1 MNSSCS
7 CTLKKLS
14 IIGKSESLTLNLT
27 KFEWYD
33 NPL

>member
-1 MNSSCS
+1 MNSS